1 MTYVEERQN
10 FIYYKVLK
18 RILKIISQNNDS
30 IIDVGSFGVDMI
42 SDLPLSQ
49 KVSVCLNRPIT
60 NKGGVKG
67 YKMDFF
73 KYTPETHFDIVTCF
87 QVIEHVQDAYNFT
100 QKLFST
106 GKTVLISLPYK
117 WKEGTCKYHCQDP
130 VDENKIYS
138 WTKTKPD
145 YTWLCQ
151 DQDHLY
157 RIICLYCNDKKHKKE
172 LDKIPKMQR
181 YQKQLKKKQIKL
193 FWNSLL
199 KNNSL

>member
-18 RILKIISQNNDS
+18 RVLKIIAKNNTS

-42 SDLPLSQ
+42 SDLPLEN
-49 KVSVCLNRPIT
+49 KVSVCINRPIQN
-60 NKGGVKG
+60 NKCKG

-73 KYTPETHFDIVTCF
+73 EYEPETLFDIVTCF
-87 QVIEHVQDAYNFT
+87 QVIEHIEDAHNFT

-106 GKTVLISLPYK
+106 GKTILISLPYK

-138 WTKTKPD
+138 WTNRDPD

-157 RIICLYCNDKKHKKE
+157 RIICLYCNNGQYKKE
-172 LDKIPKMQR
+172 LDKIPQIQR
-181 YQKQLKKKQIKL
+181 YPKKLNPKQIKL
-193 FWNSLL
+193 FWNALFR
-199 KNNSL
+199 NNIL